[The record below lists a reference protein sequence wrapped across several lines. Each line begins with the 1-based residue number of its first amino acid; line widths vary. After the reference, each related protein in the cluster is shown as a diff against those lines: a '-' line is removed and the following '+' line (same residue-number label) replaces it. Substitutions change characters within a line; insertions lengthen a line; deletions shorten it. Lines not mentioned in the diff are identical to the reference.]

1 MRIIYMDNQ
10 KTTKIDEKVLEA
22 MIPYLKEKYGIPM
35 GEFGHRFEEEA
46 LEAIEAARELL
57 AKSINANPEEIV
69 FTFSDIDSDNIAIK
83 GKALTLKDRK
93 VIIASKI
100 ERRSILDSLKFLGD
114 LGYKYKL
121 VEVDEEGFIKLEEI
135 DHIAAKGAGLIAT
148 HVGNHEIGTIQDV
161 RALGDISEDRNV
173 HLHLDASHA
182 FLKVP
187 IDVEKLKVDTMTL
200 SSHLIHGPKGISAL
214 FVREGVK
221 LKPIITG
228 GLREKGLSPGEP
240 SVANIVGFGK
250 AVEIWDW
257 NDVRKIRKLRDLLIE
272 KLLSEIPETYL
283 NGPRGDKR
291 LPNNVNVSF
300 MKVEG
305 ESILLQ
311 ADARGLIVSTGSACY
326 SQELEPSY
334 VIMAIR
340 GKYEFAHGSIRLS
353 LSRYN
358 TERDVLDA
366 VSILKEVVEN
376 LRKISPL

>member
-1 MRIIYMDNQ
+1 MDNQ
-10 KTTKIDEKVLEA
+10 KTTRIDEEVFKA
-22 MIPYLKEKYGIPM
+22 MVPYLTEKYGVPM

-46 LEAIEAARELL
+46 LEAIETSREIVAR
-57 AKSINANPEEIV
+57 AINASPEEIV

-83 GKALTLKDRK
+83 GRAFSSRNKGTI
-93 VIIASKI
+93 VSSKI
-100 ERRSILDSLKFLGD
+100 EKKSILDSLRHLRDFGYEYKF
-114 LGYKYKL
+114 
-121 VEVDEEGFIKLEEI
+121 VDVDNEGFIKIEEL
-135 DHIAAKGAGLIAT
+135 DSAAKNASIIAT
-148 HVGNHEIGTIQDV
+148 HLGNHEIGTIQDV
-161 RALGDISEDRNV
+161 RAISDIAEDRDV

-187 IDVEKLKVDTMTL
+187 IDVERINIDTMTL
-200 SSHLIHGPKGISAL
+200 SSHLIHGPKGVSAL

-228 GLREKGLSPGEP
+228 GPREKGLSPGEP

-257 NDVRKIRKLRDLLIE
+257 KDVEKMRKLRDMLIE

-283 NGPRGDKR
+283 NGPRGNKR

-300 MKVEG
+300 MRVEG

-311 ADARGLIVSTGSACY
+311 ADARGLVISTGSACY

-353 LSRYN
+353 LSKYN
-358 TERDVLDA
+358 TEEDVVDA
-366 VSILKEVVEN
+366 VRILKEVVEN

>member
-10 KTTKIDEKVLEA
+10 KTTRIDEEVFKA
-22 MIPYLKEKYGIPM
+22 MVPYLTEKYGVPM

-46 LEAIEAARELL
+46 LEAIETSREIVAR
-57 AKSINANPEEIV
+57 AINASPEEIV

-83 GKALTLKDRK
+83 GRAFSSRNKGTI
-93 VIIASKI
+93 VSSKI
-100 ERRSILDSLKFLGD
+100 EKKSILDSLRHLRDFGYEYKF
-114 LGYKYKL
+114 
-121 VEVDEEGFIKLEEI
+121 VDVDNEGFIKIEEL
-135 DHIAAKGAGLIAT
+135 DSAAKNASIIAT
-148 HVGNHEIGTIQDV
+148 HLGNHEIGTIQDV
-161 RALGDISEDRNV
+161 RAISDIAEDRDV

-187 IDVEKLKVDTMTL
+187 IDVERINIDTMTL
-200 SSHLIHGPKGISAL
+200 SSHLIHGPKGVSAL

-228 GLREKGLSPGEP
+228 GPREKGLSPGEP

-257 NDVRKIRKLRDLLIE
+257 KDVEKMRKLRDMLIE

-283 NGPRGDKR
+283 NGPRGNKR

-300 MKVEG
+300 MRVEG

-311 ADARGLIVSTGSACY
+311 ADARGLVISTGSACY

-353 LSRYN
+353 LSKYN
-358 TERDVLDA
+358 TEEDVVDA
-366 VSILKEVVEN
+366 VRILKEVVEN

>member
-22 MIPYLKEKYGIPM
+22 MMPYLKEKYGIPM

-46 LEAIEAARELL
+46 LEAIEVARELL

-100 ERRSILDSLKFLGD
+100 ERKSILDSLKFLGD
-114 LGYKYKL
+114 IGYKYKL
-121 VEVDEEGFIKLEEI
+121 VEVDKEGFIKLEEI

>member
-1 MRIIYMDNQ
+1 
-10 KTTKIDEKVLEA
+10 
-22 MIPYLKEKYGIPM
+22 M

-46 LEAIEAARELL
+46 LEAIEVARELL

-100 ERRSILDSLKFLGD
+100 ERKSILDSLKFLGD

-358 TERDVLDA
+358 TEKDVLDA

>member
-22 MIPYLKEKYGIPM
+22 MMPYLKEKYGIPM

-46 LEAIEAARELL
+46 LEAIEVARELL

-100 ERRSILDSLKFLGD
+100 ERKSILDSLKFLGD

-358 TERDVLDA
+358 TEKDVLDA